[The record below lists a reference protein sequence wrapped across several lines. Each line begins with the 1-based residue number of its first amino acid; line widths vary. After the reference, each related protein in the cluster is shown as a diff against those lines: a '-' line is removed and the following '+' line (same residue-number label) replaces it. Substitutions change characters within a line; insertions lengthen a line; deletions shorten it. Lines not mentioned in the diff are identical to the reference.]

1 MFYERSLCDT
11 GAMTKPPLL
20 ERLLIALG
28 LLPFVVLVALWST
41 GMVRT
46 YRNLTGSMDPTSST
60 GDRMIARPTGS
71 VHRGDIIVFDYPP
84 QPAVVFAKRVV
95 AVGGD
100 TVEIRSKQLF
110 VNGIAV
116 AEPYAVHL
124 DPIIYPAIPTLPE
137 PFRSR
142 DHFGPFEVPKG
153 TYFVLGDN
161 RDRSSDSRYWGV
173 VPGENLRGRVVLLF
187 SWSRGFRRV

>member
-1 MFYERSLCDT
+1 
-11 GAMTKPPLL
+11 MTKPSLL

-28 LLPFVVLVALWST
+28 VLPFVILFALLAT

-46 YRNLTGSMDPTSST
+46 YRNLTGSMDPTSSI
-60 GDRMIARPTGS
+60 GDRMIAMRTGS
-71 VHRGDIIVFDYPP
+71 VHRGDIIVFDYPL
-84 QPAVVFAKRVV
+84 QPGVVFAKRLV

-110 VNGIAV
+110 VNGETV
-116 AEPYAVHL
+116 VEPYAVHL
-124 DPIIYPAIPTLPE
+124 DPTIYVASPTLPE
-137 PFRSR
+137 PYRSR
-142 DHFGPFEVPKG
+142 DHFGPYEVPAG
-153 TYFVLGDN
+153 TFFVLGDN

-187 SWSRGFRRV
+187 SLSRGFRRL

>member
-1 MFYERSLCDT
+1 
-11 GAMTKPPLL
+11 MTKPSLL

-28 LLPFVVLVALWST
+28 VLPLVVLFALLAT
-41 GMVRT
+41 GMLRT

-60 GDRMIARPTGS
+60 GDRMIAMRTGS
-71 VHRGDIIVFDYPP
+71 VHHGDIIVFDYPLKP
-84 QPAVVFAKRVV
+84 SVVFAKRVV

-100 TVEIRSKQLF
+100 TVEIRSKQLL
-110 VNGIAV
+110 VNGEAV

-124 DPIIYPAIPTLPE
+124 DPTIFPAIPTLPE
-137 PFRSR
+137 PYRSR
-142 DHFGPFEVPKG
+142 DHFGPYQVPRG

-161 RDRSSDSRYWGV
+161 RDRSSDSRYWGA